1 MPSSN
6 VAWAIDGPVGTLT
19 FTRPQARNAL
29 TWDMY
34 DAVVAA
40 CEEVD
45 STPALRVLIV
55 RGSGESF
62 AAGTDIAQFR
72 EFQTGADG
80 VAYERRMD
88 AVFDR
93 LERVTRLTIAA
104 VDGPAVGGGCA
115 LALAC
120 DLRLCSPR
128 ARFGVPIARTLG
140 NCLSIANVARLADCI
155 GTARVRDLLLTG
167 RLVDAGEAAEI
178 GLATRIIDG
187 DFDREVRLLALQ
199 FAEHAPST
207 ILATKQLLV
216 RLRDHRG
223 VPPAD
228 DIIEACYRSDAFRE
242 GVAAFLE
249 KRKPRWTA

>member
-1 MPSSN
+1 MY
-6 VAWAIDGPVGTLT
+6 A
-19 FTRPQARNAL
+19 AL
-29 TWDMY
+29 LD
-34 DAVVAA
+34 A

-45 STPALRVLIV
+45 ATPGLRVLVV

-72 EFQTGADG
+72 EFRTGADG

-93 LERVTRLTIAA
+93 LERVTRPTIAA
-104 VDGPAVGGGCA
+104 VDGPAVGAGCA
-115 LALAC
+115 IALSC

-140 NCLSIANVARLADCI
+140 NCLSIANVARLVDCV

-167 RLVDAGEAAEI
+167 RLVDAGEAAELGI
-178 GLATRIIDG
+178 ATRIIETDL
-187 DFDREVRLLALQ
+187 DREVHLLALQ
-199 FAEHAPST
+199 LAEQAPST

-216 RLRDHRG
+216 RLRDHRRP
-223 VPPAD
+223 PPAD
-228 DIIEACYRSDAFRE
+228 DIMEACYRSEAFRE